1 MTERVPAV
9 EWFRTEPEPVLLG
22 RRGRRT
28 GTYFFPPTDAA
39 GRNPAAPDEELD
51 EVVLSRRGRIWSW
64 TTNHYPA
71 PPPFPVRDPF
81 RPYTVV
87 AVELPAERMVVL
99 GLLAEDVDPATLRV
113 GAEVEL
119 DVGVLERAG
128 DREELVWTWRPV
140 SAARE
145 GGS

>member
-1 MTERVPAV
+1 
-9 EWFRTEPEPVLLG
+9 
-22 RRGRRT
+22 
-28 GTYFFPPTDAA
+28 
-39 GRNPAAPDEELD
+39 
-51 EVVLSRRGRIWSW
+51 
-64 TTNHYPA
+64 
-71 PPPFPVRDPF
+71 
-81 RPYTVV
+81 
-87 AVELPAERMVVL
+87 
-99 GLLAEDVDPATLRV
+99 V